1 MSVTPG
7 YENADRPRKEILW
20 PADAAAANAT
30 EPEVSTG
37 RPPPY
42 WQHRDDLNRQ
52 LGWQFHTV
60 LKAVIQAME
69 ETPRRSALV
78 ENLNGRLRCY
88 FFLRQRQR
96 QRQRQRIDLS
106 NWVVSC
112 S

>member
-42 WQHRDDLNRQ
+42 GQRRDNLNRQ
-52 LGWQFHTV
+52 LGW
-60 LKAVIQAME
+60 
-69 ETPRRSALV
+69 
-78 ENLNGRLRCY
+78 
-88 FFLRQRQR
+88 
-96 QRQRQRIDLS
+96 
-106 NWVVSC
+106 
-112 S
+112 